1 MVFSSSSFIF
11 VFLPAV
17 FLIYSILPGLKSKNV
32 LLTIASLLFYAYGEP
47 TFVLVM
53 VFSVFMNYLFAR
65 GISGAFAGRELEEKG
80 TVRSAKMICAG
91 AVIFNIALIGVFKY
105 AGFAVETINQITGL
119 SLHVP
124 QIALPIGI
132 SFFTFQALSYVIDV
146 YREPWTVQKNFGKLL
161 LYISFFPQLIA
172 GPIVKYHDIAE
183 FLEHRVYDSTETRMG
198 MQRFIIGLTKKMLLA
213 NSMGAVADQMFALS
227 PGDMSA
233 GTAWMGGIC
242 YCLQI
247 FFDFSG
253 YSDMAIGIGHM
264 FGFTF
269 KENFDHPYISTS
281 IREFWRRWHIS
292 LSTWFREYL
301 YIPLGGNRKG
311 KGRTLVN
318 KLIVFFCTGLWHGAS
333 WNFVVWGMIH
343 GISMVAEDAL
353 GLRTKLGEGSRAGRI
368 IGWLYSMLIVIVAFV
383 LFRADTFSQGLAV
396 IQNMF
401 TGGIGN
407 DMAVNACVKALDPYN
422 ITMFAAAAFVCAPH
436 KKIKQALLYKNEL
449 VAGVFT
455 MGLFA
460 LCILD
465 LAAGSFNPFI
475 YFRF

>member
-1 MVFSSSSFIF
+1 MVFSSASFIF
-11 VFLPAV
+11 VFLPVV
-17 FLIYSILPGLKSKNV
+17 FLLYSLLPGLKSKNI

-47 TFVLVM
+47 TFVVIM

-65 GISGAFAGRELEEKG
+65 RISAIKTGSLEEDRKKKQARN
-80 TVRSAKMICAG
+80 VCATCVG
-91 AVIFNIALIGVFKY
+91 FNIAFIGVFKY
-105 AGFAVETINQITGL
+105 AGFAVESLNAVTGL
-119 SLHVP
+119 NLHVP
-124 QIALPIGI
+124 EITLPIGI
-132 SFFTFQALSYVIDV
+132 SFFTFQALSYVVDV
-146 YREPWTVQKNFGKLL
+146 YRNPETVQKNFGKVL

-172 GPIVKYHDIAE
+172 GPIVKYHDIAQY
-183 FLEHRVYDSTETRMG
+183 LEERKADLTEIRCG

-213 NSMGAVADQMFALS
+213 NTMGAVADQMFALA

-233 GTAWMGGIC
+233 GTAWIGAVC
-242 YCLQI
+242 YCMQI

-301 YIPLGGNRKG
+301 YIPMGGNRKG
-311 KGRTLVN
+311 KGRTLIN

-343 GISMVAEDAL
+343 GVSMVIEDAL
-353 GLRTKLGEGSRAGRI
+353 GIREKLGRFKF
-368 IGWLYSMLIVIVAFV
+368 IGWIYSMLIVIVAFV
-383 LFRADTFSQGLAV
+383 LFRADTFGQGLTV
-396 IQNMF
+396 IANMF
-401 TGGIGN
+401 TGGMGN
-407 DMAVNACVKALDPYN
+407 DAAVNACVTALNPYN
-422 ITMFAAAAFVCAPH
+422 ITMFIAACFVCAPH
-436 KKIKQALLYKNEL
+436 PKIKAALMERSEI

-455 MGLFA
+455 LALFA

-465 LAAGSFNPFI
+465 LATGSFNPFI